1 MDLQVWKQS
10 REEMMRESEQ
20 NRLGKALR
28 VSRKRGVRD
37 VVSDATIATLD
48 HGGPG
53 DFSFVAEQVRRASL
67 ASLHEEFATEAASRE
82 VLERL

>member
-37 VVSDATIATLD
+37 VVSDAIATFD